1 MAQRRQHP
9 YTWTTW
15 PPRLIPGQNSCEW
28 AGWFKAQHHGWTR
41 VPSDFD
47 QARWLTRHTALLNDQ
62 LAHWQ
67 NRGTS
72 FGSMTKTPSV
82 YKERPPPWPASQ
94 TSLQQTMK
102 KPSRPVRRTLLTPS
116 K

>member
-28 AGWFKAQHHGWTR
+28 AGWFRANHRGWTR
-41 VPSDFD
+41 TRSDFD
-47 QARWLTRHTALLNDQ
+47 QAQWLTRHTSLLNDQ
-62 LAHWQ
+62 RPIGKTAV
-67 NRGTS
+67 TS
-72 FGSMTKTPSV
+72 FRSRTKTPSV

-102 KPSRPVRRTLLTPS
+102 
-116 K
+116 